1 MAKDQ
6 LQELAVGV
14 FRSVMR
20 RVRVAVSARV
30 RSFDAASSTATIAP
44 SVVEQRSVDG
54 ELLTV
59 ALADVPGT
67 PILMPGG
74 SKRGFTFGLDSTD
87 NVVAVVRHRSHDE
100 VDGGTE
106 ALPASPA
113 ASRRMNYSDAVGLP
127 GYVPPATGRPAAHRR
142 DDGQLVAYM
151 ESDEFLHV
159 GESTAAILM
168 ARADLVD
175 AQLTEIRNLLTGA
188 GAPPWVPVAS
198 DGGAALKVAAVARWP
213 VAPAS
218 VASDRIKVDK

>member
-1 MAKDQ
+1 VARDQ

-30 RSFDAASSTATIAP
+30 RSFDAATSTATIAP

-59 ALADVPGT
+59 ALADVPGV
-67 PILMPGG
+67 PVLMPGG
-74 SKRGFTFGLDSTD
+74 TRRGFTFGLDSTD
-87 NVVAVVRHRSHDE
+87 SVVAVVRHRSHDE

-127 GYVPPATGRPAAHRR
+127 GYVPPATGRPASHFRT
-142 DDGQLVAYM
+142 DGQPVAYM
-151 ESDEFLHV
+151 ESSDSLHV
-159 GESTAAILM
+159 GESTAALLL
-168 ARADLVD
+168 ARADRVEAELATLKSAISSAAV
-175 AQLTEIRNLLTGA
+175 A
-188 GAPPWVPVAS
+188 GG
-198 DGGAALKVAAVARWP
+198 DGGASFKAAILASLLGWP
-213 VAPAS
+213 GDTSTP
-218 VASDRIKVDK
+218 RIKVDK